1 MNRHRERLTT
11 MHFDDATAHEPAQGR
26 SAEPPVCG

>member
-11 MHFDDATAHEPAQGR
+11 MHLDAATTHEPVRGR
-26 SAEPPVCG
+26 FAEPPVCG

>member
-11 MHFDDATAHEPAQGR
+11 MHLDDSTIHEPARGR